1 MASSFPTRTRTRERL
16 IVVKNVIANI
26 ARGSAASIVAVLL
39 PPFLTRS
46 MSSEAFGAWSLV
58 LQLGAYVG
66 YFDFGIQTAIGRF
79 VAHSTERRDLDHRNH
94 IVSSAF
100 VMLSALAMLAVLA
113 LGAVVALLPDLFH
126 QIHGQLIFQTRITL
140 LLVGGS
146 LAFSLPGSVFSS
158 TFVGLQRNEIPAAV
172 IGISRLLSA
181 ALVVLAVRLGGDL
194 VSMGAATA
202 AVNVA
207 SGITLFVIMRKLLP
221 TITISLSQLSWSSV
235 REILDYCTSLSV
247 WSIGMLLVTGLDL
260 TIVGMYRFNE
270 VAYYAVAATLV
281 TFLTGLFGAV
291 YGALGS
297 PAAVLHAR
305 NDRAGLGEVVAVSTR
320 VSMLALLAVGIFMM
334 IAARPLLRL
343 WVGPEYA
350 LHAAPLLQILVAAT
364 MIRIC
369 ISPYIIA
376 MIGTGEQRKI
386 ILVPI
391 LEGVVNLGAS
401 VMLVRWLGA
410 VGVAWGTFIGSF
422 ISLGGHFVYT
432 IRRSQTIDLRPLHY
446 LYGSLLR
453 PLACVIPVLLCAV
466 AWDNL
471 RHFPEPWLRATFLS
485 IAAVATVL
493 LFWRMGMTS
502 SERRK
507 LYSLA
512 RRKAF
517 E

>member
-1 MASSFPTRTRTRERL
+1 MTVDSPTRTRTRERL
-16 IVVKNVIANI
+16 IVAKNAIANI

-46 MSSEAFGAWSLV
+46 MSSETFGVWSLV

-79 VAHSTERRDLDHRNH
+79 VAHSTERRDLAQRNQ

-100 VMLSALAMLAVLA
+100 VMLSALAILAA
-113 LGAVVALLPDLFH
+113 LTIGVVIALLPNLFH
-126 QIHGQLIFQTRITL
+126 QIHGQLIFQARATL

-146 LAFSLPGSVFSS
+146 LAFGLPGSVFSS
-158 TFVGLQRNEIPAAV
+158 TFVGLQRNEVPAAV
-172 IGISRLLSA
+172 IGISRLLGA
-181 ALVVLAVRLGGDL
+181 ALVVLAVRLGGNL

-207 SGITLFVIMRKLLP
+207 SMLILFALTRRLLP

-260 TIVGMYRFNE
+260 TIVGIYRFNE

-281 TFLTGLFGAV
+281 TFFNGLFGAL

-305 NDRAGLGEVVAVSTR
+305 NDRTGLGEMVATSTR

-334 IAARPLLRL
+334 IAARPLLRI

-350 LHAAPLLQILVAAT
+350 LHAASLLQILVAAN

-369 ISPYIIA
+369 VSPYIIA

-386 ILVPI
+386 ILVPLI
-391 LEGVVNLGAS
+391 EGAVNLSAS
-401 VMLVRWLGA
+401 VLLVHWLGA
-410 VGVAWGTFIGSF
+410 AGVAWGTLIGSF
-422 ISLGGHFVYT
+422 ISFGGHLVYT
-432 IRRSQTIDLRPLHY
+432 IRRSQSVGLRPKHY
-446 LYGSLLR
+446 LYSSLLR
-453 PLACVIPVLLCAV
+453 PLACGIPALLCAL
-466 AWDNL
+466 AWNNL
-471 RHFPEPWLRATFLS
+471 SDFPQPWLRAALVS
-485 IAAVATVL
+485 IAGVATIL
-493 LFWRMGMTS
+493 LLWRLGMTS
-502 SERRK
+502 SERSK

-512 RRKAF
+512 RRRTF